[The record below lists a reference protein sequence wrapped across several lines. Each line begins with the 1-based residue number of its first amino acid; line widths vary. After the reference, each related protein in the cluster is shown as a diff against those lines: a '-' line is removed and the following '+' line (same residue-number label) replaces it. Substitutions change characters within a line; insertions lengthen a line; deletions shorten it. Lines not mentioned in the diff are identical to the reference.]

1 MFILTG
7 LLAACLLGL
16 SVAIR
21 KLLFTHTEITSQPYT
36 FLESS
41 VHTLIGGILLLGT
54 GTVFITSIQ
63 NTLILVFAGLLYG
76 LALLIYYYA
85 LEKDEAGRVSQLA
98 SLEVVVTPVLALVLL
113 QESLTS
119 NSIIG
124 TIFIISSVL
133 LLTIDRQSISLVKKQ
148 FIFGLL
154 LLALIL
160 WAVEDVLLKFVL
172 EFETVIFAYFWLRLS
187 ATVSIFLVNKKQ
199 QVQLHTY
206 WNYITNPKLGGLIL
220 LNGSLVGVSL
230 LLVIYTY
237 SLVELS
243 IAAPLTGS
251 YPIFVLVWI
260 ILLHR
265 LGYTL
270 PTHKNLRVRFLSAL
284 LFIIGISILL

>member
-1 MFILTG
+1 MFIFTG

-41 VHTLIGGILLLGT
+41 VHTLIGAILVLGT
-54 GTVFITSIQ
+54 GTMFITSIQ
-63 NTLILVFAGLLYG
+63 NTLILVFAGFLYG
-76 LALLIYYYA
+76 LALLVYYYA
-85 LEKDEAGRVSQLA
+85 IEKDEAGRVSQLA
-98 SLEVVVTPVLALVLL
+98 SLEVVVTPLLALVLL
-113 QESLTS
+113 QESLTI

-124 TIFIISSVL
+124 TVFIISSVL

-172 EFETVIFAYFWLRLS
+172 EFETVIFAYFWLRLA

-199 QVQLHTY
+199 QVQTNTY
-206 WNYITNPKLGGLIL
+206 WSYITNPKLGGLIL

-260 ILLHR
+260 LLLHR
-265 LGYTL
+265 VGYTL
-270 PTHKNLRVRFLSAL
+270 PTHKNLPVRFLSAL
-284 LFIIGISILL
+284 VFILGLSILL